1 MCAVVRL
8 LQKYE
13 RIEYR
18 GDWHAQF
25 HKAEIVGA
33 PGHGVPVA
41 LYEAQYGE
49 VA

>member
-1 MCAVVRL
+1 MVRI

-18 GDWHAQF
+18 GDWHAQY
-25 HKAEIVGA
+25 HKAEVVGA

-41 LYEAQYGE
+41 LFEAQYGE

>member
-1 MCAVVRL
+1 VVRL

-18 GDWHAQF
+18 GDWDHQF
-25 HKAEIVGA
+25 EKAEIVGS
-33 PGHGVPVA
+33 PGDGVPVA
-41 LYEAQYGE
+41 LFEADGGE